1 MLVTS
6 KSGRRGMRGAQGVL
20 RREESKRVSFGPR
33 QHFFTV
39 PSNLST
45 PDIRYLMKAGADG
58 GIRCRAGLMRKRLC
72 SDILAIPVCDA
83 QRTQHA
89 QPSNVGGDIVE
100 FWTEILKFLF
110 LGLLQGFTEPI
121 PVSSS
126 GHLMLAQHF
135 LGVAVE
141 GHKQLAF
148 AVLVNFAS
156 LLAVLLIYRQ
166 DLHRLATRT
175 LRYLKERNPGDEG
188 EARFV
193 LYIVVGTIP
202 AAVLG
207 LLFNDLI
214 ESWLTGV
221 TVVGIT
227 LIITGCALWVIRNL
241 KGKKMDGDLRLGDAL
256 IVGFAQALA
265 LIPGISRSGA
275 TIVAGMLRG
284 MNQETALR
292 YSFMLYIPVSLGG
305 IVLEGDDILH
315 AVTDGKTLLLYTVA
329 FIATFAA
336 SYFALKWCMNVM
348 RHGNLKVF
356 YIYCFIVGS
365 LVVLFG

>member
-1 MLVTS
+1 M
-6 KSGRRGMRGAQGVL
+6 
-20 RREESKRVSFGPR
+20 
-33 QHFFTV
+33 
-39 PSNLST
+39 
-45 PDIRYLMKAGADG
+45 
-58 GIRCRAGLMRKRLC
+58 
-72 SDILAIPVCDA
+72 
-83 QRTQHA
+83 
-89 QPSNVGGDIVE
+89 E

-135 LGVAVE
+135 LGVSVE

-315 AVTDGKTLLLYTVA
+315 AVTDGKTLLLYIVA
-329 FIATFAA
+329 FIATFAT
-336 SYFALKWCMNVM
+336 SYFALKWFMNVM

>member
-1 MLVTS
+1 M
-6 KSGRRGMRGAQGVL
+6 
-20 RREESKRVSFGPR
+20 
-33 QHFFTV
+33 
-39 PSNLST
+39 
-45 PDIRYLMKAGADG
+45 
-58 GIRCRAGLMRKRLC
+58 
-72 SDILAIPVCDA
+72 
-83 QRTQHA
+83 
-89 QPSNVGGDIVE
+89 
-100 FWTEILKFLF
+100 EILKFLF
-110 LGLLQGFTEPI
+110 LGMLQGVTEPI

-135 LGVAVE
+135 LGVGVD
-141 GHKQLAF
+141 GQQKLAF

-156 LLAVLLIYRQ
+156 LLAVLVIYRE
-166 DLHRLATRT
+166 DLRRLTTRT
-175 LRYLKERNPGDEG
+175 LQYIKRRDPADEA

-193 LYIVVGTIP
+193 LYIILGTIP

-214 ESWLTGV
+214 ESWLTGI

-227 LIITGCALWVIRNL
+227 LIITGIALWVIRNL
-241 KGKKMDGDLRLGDAL
+241 KGRKLDGDLRLSDCL

-292 YSFMLYIPVSLGG
+292 FSFMLYIPVSVGS
-305 IVLEGDDILH
+305 IILEGDDILQ
-315 AVTDGKTLLLYTVA
+315 AMTNANTLILYIIA
-329 FIATFAA
+329 FIATFIA
-336 SYFALKWCMNVM
+336 SYFALRWFMNVM

-365 LVVLFG
+365 LVLLFG

>member
-1 MLVTS
+1 M
-6 KSGRRGMRGAQGVL
+6 
-20 RREESKRVSFGPR
+20 
-33 QHFFTV
+33 
-39 PSNLST
+39 
-45 PDIRYLMKAGADG
+45 
-58 GIRCRAGLMRKRLC
+58 
-72 SDILAIPVCDA
+72 
-83 QRTQHA
+83 
-89 QPSNVGGDIVE
+89 
-100 FWTEILKFLF
+100 EILKFLF

-141 GHKQLAF
+141 GHKQLAI

-156 LLAVLLIYRQ
+156 LLAVLVIYRQ

-175 LRYLKERNPGDEG
+175 LRYIKRRDPADEG

-193 LYIVVGTIP
+193 LYIVLGTIP

-214 ESWLTGV
+214 ESRLTGV
-221 TVVGIT
+221 TVIGIT
-227 LIITGCALWVIRNL
+227 LIITGFALWVIRNL
-241 KGKKMDGDLRLGDAL
+241 KGRKMDGDLRLGDAL

-292 YSFMLYIPVSLGG
+292 FSFMLYIPVSLGG
-305 IVLEGDDILH
+305 IVLEGDDIFQ
-315 AVTDGKTLLLYTVA
+315 AMTEANMLLPYTTA
-329 FIATFAA
+329 FIATFVA
-336 SYFALKWCMNVM
+336 SFFALKWFMNVM

-356 YIYCFIVGS
+356 YLYCFIMGS
-365 LVVLFG
+365 LVILFG